1 MLGSAGRV
9 GSLEMS
15 CGVST
20 WWRGRGARV
29 SWQMSP
35 GRKGEWGWWSEKSPS
50 SPVPVAPAPDLP
62 LSHPWRPP
70 AQPQA
75 HSRGPFLCSEQG
87 RGGPRLA
94 LVLSCPQRCGWPT
107 QLLGDSRVYGERR
120 LWAAGHFST
129 GHLQHPRSLQ
139 GLGLGL

>member
-1 MLGSAGRV
+1 
-9 GSLEMS
+9 MS

-20 WWRGRGARV
+20 WWRGRGTRV
-29 SWQMSP
+29 SCQMSP
-35 GRKGEWGWWSEKSPS
+35 GRKGEWGWWSEESLS

-94 LVLSCPQRCGWPT
+94 LVCVLPPKVWLAYPTTGSLGTETPEFMGRGGSGQQVTSPQDTSNTLEASRAYA
-107 QLLGDSRVYGERR
+107 LGFELD
-120 LWAAGHFST
+120 FT
-129 GHLQHPRSLQ
+129 T
-139 GLGLGL
+139 